1 MVWLMAR
8 GRLEQ
13 EFESSI
19 STRVSHALAILAAL
33 HQPAEKHAYL
43 ESILAENPNTSK
55 LVL

>member
-33 HQPAEKHAYL
+33 YQPAEKHAYL